1 MRLLTVNVNTI
12 PLGKPLPFSLR
23 NVDGTLL
30 AGKGFVVVE
39 RETLET
45 MSSHGTV
52 YIDPAESKQYREA
65 MATHI
70 RDLTSSDT
78 TLQQL
83 AESPLSTIEVHNDTR
98 ASDFEESQLGFDGPI
113 DWHDVQVRANGLLR
127 DVNSIR
133 FFSRL
138 DRLHRELTLMATRK
152 PDATLFALI
161 HLTASESRYYSATH
175 SMLVCV
181 MCMLAARDVLK
192 WSPATELSMCRAAL
206 TMNISMTEMQDQLV
220 NQPFK
225 LSGEQRSQI
234 DSHPQRSV
242 ETLQKRGVDDPIW
255 LEAIRRHHQSPSGP
269 LGNRDV
275 AHQIAHLIH
284 RADCFAARLSPR
296 VSRASLAPAQAMQA
310 IYFDESKKVD
320 EAGASLIKAVG
331 VYPPGSFVKL
341 ASNEIATVV
350 NRGATSLAPGVV
362 GLVNTAWLPM
372 AEPAIRD
379 TTLTEYRIVSSVNR
393 NSIKVRSDLLRLLAS
408 D

>member
-350 NRGATSLAPGVV
+350 NRGATSLAPRVAV
-362 GLVNTAWLPM
+362 LVNRQGLPM

-379 TTLTEYRIVSSVNR
+379 TRLTEYRIVSSVNR